1 MRGWVAALVLGL
13 TLTGCSSDQPRPPR
27 QPTDAAG
34 SLALDQPR
42 AAHRATL
49 LADGRVLITGGC
61 TEPGCGGFD
70 AGRRSELY
78 DGGRLVPG
86 PTMTTARAS
95 GTATLLADG
104 RVLLVGGYPGE
115 GEPPTAAAEVFDP
128 AVGAFSPVGGLQDAR
143 ADHTATLLP
152 DGQVLI
158 AGGFDVNGR
167 AMRDSELFDPADN
180 EFAPGPEMSTPRA
193 AHVSVALGDTVVL
206 IGGTTDAAAL
216 GTTDVLRDGRWQP
229 GPHLL
234 TPRVK
239 MGAAPLGDAQV
250 FVVGGSTDTEG
261 RSRLDSS
268 ELLNLRTGE
277 VAAGPSLA
285 VGEYKLD
292 GAVAALPDGR
302 IVVPAGGTLEV
313 FDPSSDTFSTLDVT
327 TYDARSFRT
336 VTPIGDA
343 QVLVAGGYDEAIA
356 PTDAA
361 MLVRIP
367 PA

>member
-1 MRGWVAALVLGL
+1 MRGWVSALVLGL
-13 TLTGCSSDQPRPPR
+13 ALTGCSSDQPRPPR
-27 QPTDAAG
+27 VPKAVAG
-34 SLALDQPR
+34 ALALDQPR

-70 AGRRSELY
+70 EGRRSELY
-78 DGGRLVPG
+78 DGGRLVSG

-104 RVLLVGGYPGE
+104 RVLLTGGYPGE
-115 GEPPTAAAEVFDP
+115 GEPPTAEAEVFDP
-128 AVGAFSPVGGLQDAR
+128 AGGAFRPVGTLQQAR

-152 DGQVLI
+152 DGRVLI
-158 AGGFDVNGR
+158 AGGFDVRGETL
-167 AMRDSELFDPADN
+167 RDSEVFDPATN
-180 EFAPGPEMSTPRA
+180 EFARGPEMSAPRA
-193 AHVSVALGDTVVL
+193 AHVSVAVGDMVVL
-206 IGGTTDAAAL
+206 VGGTVDTAAL
-216 GTTDVLRDGRWQP
+216 ATTDVLRAGRWQP
-229 GPHLL
+229 GPRLL

-239 MGAAPLGDAQV
+239 MGAAALGDARL

-261 RSRLDSS
+261 RTRLDSS
-268 ELLNLRTGE
+268 EVLDLRTGR

-292 GAVAALPDGR
+292 GAVAVLPDGR
-302 IVVPAGGTLEV
+302 VVVPAGRRMEV
-313 FDPSSDTFSTLDVT
+313 FDPRSGTFSTLEVT

-336 VTPIGDA
+336 VTPVGDD